1 MLTIVKYQRT
11 MTVLFIH
18 VTIILRNLS
27 FQSPKI
33 LAFADFGSF
42 VSILSIF
49 AFSLSFYINI
59 FVLNCVWL

>member
-33 LAFADFGSF
+33 LAFAVFGS
-42 VSILSIF
+42 VSILSVF